1 MKLSEPQRQILELT
15 ARQGAI
21 RAADLAVLGLR
32 REYLPRMTKQGLLAR
47 ITRGVYRMPD
57 AELTEHHELALV
69 ASRVPQGV
77 VCLLSA
83 LAFHQIGTQS
93 PHQVWLAVKA
103 KSHPPKLEYPVVRY
117 SYFSGAAFELEVER
131 HTIEGVEVAVYSPA
145 KTVVD
150 CFRLRNKIGLDVA
163 LEALREGWQ
172 DKRFTVDELMGLAQ
186 QCRIAAV
193 IRPHFEMLVA

>member
-1 MKLSEPQRQILELT
+1 MAATRSQRQILELA
-15 ARQGAI
+15 ARQGSI
-21 RAADLAVLGLR
+21 RTADLEAQGLP
-32 REYLPRMTKQGLLAR
+32 REYLSRMAKSGLLLR
-47 ITRGVYRMPD
+47 IARGVYRLPD
-57 AELTEHHELALV
+57 ADVTEHHELALV
-69 ASRVPQGV
+69 ASRVPNGV

-103 KSHPPKLEYPVVRY
+103 KSHAPVFDYLKVRY
-117 SYFSGAAFELEVER
+117 SYFSGAAFELGVEQ
-131 HTIEGVEVAVYSPA
+131 HEIEGLKVAVYSPA

-150 CFRLRNKIGLDVA
+150 CFRLRNKVGLDVA
-163 LEALREGWQ
+163 LEALREGWR
-172 DKRFTVDELMGLAQ
+172 DKRFTVDELMALAQ